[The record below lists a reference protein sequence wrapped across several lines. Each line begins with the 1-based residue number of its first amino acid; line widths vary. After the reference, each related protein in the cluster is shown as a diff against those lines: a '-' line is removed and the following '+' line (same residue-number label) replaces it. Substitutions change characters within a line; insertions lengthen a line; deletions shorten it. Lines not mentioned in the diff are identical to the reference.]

1 MTNGRPCK
9 IGVYLPMAESSMD
22 GDTPRWADVLAIA
35 RRAEE
40 LGFDSV
46 FVADHL
52 IYRFE
57 GQDTFGIWE
66 GMSLLAGLAAATER
80 IELGTGVVCTGF
92 RNPALLAKMADT
104 IDEIS
109 GGRLIFGIGAGWHDP
124 EYEAFGY
131 PTDRK
136 FSRFQEA
143 LEIIHPLLKTG
154 SVDFQGAYYEAHHC
168 ELLPRGPRGSNLPL
182 MIASTGNKMLDLTA
196 RYADYWNGWVVPG
209 RNEEVMSRLDAACHA
224 AGRDP
229 ASLPRIGMVMVDHTG
244 AEPDPDARRPPV
256 QGTPEE
262 MAAAFRSLAN
272 DGVSHL
278 VIANTPD
285 SMEGLE
291 ALAPVLDVLDSAS
304 G

>member
-1 MTNGRPCK
+1 MANGRPCK
-9 IGVYLPMAESSMD
+9 IGLYLPMAEHSMD
-22 GDTPRWADVLAIA
+22 GQTPRWSDIVAIA

-46 FVADHL
+46 FIADHL
-52 IYRFE
+52 IYHFE
-57 GQDTFGIWE
+57 GQETYGIWE

-109 GGRLIFGIGAGWHDP
+109 GGRVILGIGAGWHDP
-124 EYEAFGY
+124 EYVAFGY
-131 PTDRK
+131 PTDHK
-136 FSRFQEA
+136 FSRFHEA
-143 LEIIHPLLKTG
+143 LQIIHPMLKEG
-154 SVDFQGAYYEAHHC
+154 KADFHGEYYEANDAD
-168 ELLPRGPRGSNLPL
+168 LMPRGPRPEGPPL
-182 MIASTGNKMLDLTA
+182 MIAATGDRMLDLTA
-196 RYADYWNGWVVPG
+196 RYADLWNGWVVPG
-209 RNEEVMSRLDAACHA
+209 RNAELLGRLDAACEA

-229 ASLPRIGMVMVDHTG
+229 ASLGRIGMVMVDHTG

-262 MAAAFRSLAN
+262 MAAAFRSLAA

-278 VIANTPD
+278 VVANSPD
-285 SMEGLE
+285 SMAGLE
-291 ALAPVLDVLDSAS
+291 ALAPVLEVLDRE